1 MPSPEPAIL
10 REEIARLTA
19 ENTELRRAIVL
30 ARRDL
35 DAKDSTIASRKAK
48 LASLKAEHADEMAR
62 AKADHAAEV
71 EGLAAMVTSRDARI
85 EELEA
90 DPPDGAAAGMRGVPP
105 PLPSGT
111 AARRGE
117 GIRPQVSQRR
127 HAGGAGGGEPRDR
140 GPPAQDLH
148 GHGARAVG
156 MDEVYKEFWTGP
168 LKDIPDGPI
177 PNFPSPGQRR
187 TGMSLR
193 ERIEGDGSKKRTKE
207 EIDAAIKEWTKL
219 PELEKNIQLRE
230 YSEERD
236 REEML
241 SRIP

>member
-1 MPSPEPAIL
+1 MPSPEQASL
-10 REEIARLTA
+10 REENARLTA
-19 ENTELRRAIVL
+19 ENTELRRAITL
-30 ARRDL
+30 ARRDA
-35 DAKDSTIASRKAK
+35 DAKDSMIASRKAE

-62 AKADHAAEV
+62 IKADLAAEV
-71 EGLAAMVTSRDARI
+71 EGLAALVASRDARI
-85 EELEA
+85 EELEGG
-90 DPPDGAAAGMRGVPP
+90 PLDGAAAGMRGMPP

-111 AARRGE
+111 AARRGA
-117 GIRPQVSQRR
+117 GIRPQGAQRR
-127 HAGGAGGGEPRDR
+127 HAGWAGGGEPGDR
-140 GPPAQDLH
+140 GPPARDLN
-148 GHGARAVG
+148 GHEGHAMR
-156 MDEVYKEFWTGP
+156 MEKEYKVWTGP

-193 ERIEGDGSKKRTKE
+193 ERIEGDGSRKRTKE

-236 REEML
+236 REERL